1 MLDDFPAPVRANGDE
16 VRLLGPGSW
25 EGIAY
30 GRHATADWASYQA
43 SVTMNGLSVYG
54 VENAA
59 LVTRIGTGK
68 EVSALV
74 NSDFMR
80 LSVGLGANAVVI
92 GELPLPPNDQHTV
105 AITGRPVPLRWSST
119 DRTGSRRRPTTA
131 GQLRWYRADQ
141 L

>member
-1 MLDDFPAPVRANGDE
+1 M
-16 VRLLGPGSW
+16 
-25 EGIAY
+25 
-30 GRHATADWASYQA
+30 ASPCD
-43 SVTMNGLSVYG
+43 G

-68 EVSALV
+68 EVSAQV

-105 AITGRPVPLRWSST
+105 AITVSPSATEWSST
-119 DRTGSRRRPTTA
+119 DRTGSRPRPTTA
-131 GQLRWYRADQ
+131 RTATAVSG
-141 L
+141 